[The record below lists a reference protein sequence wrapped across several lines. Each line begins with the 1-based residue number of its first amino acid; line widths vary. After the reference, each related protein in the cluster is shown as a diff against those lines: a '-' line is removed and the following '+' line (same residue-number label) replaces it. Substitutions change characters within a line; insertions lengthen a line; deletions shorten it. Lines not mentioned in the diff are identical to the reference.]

1 MGEIM
6 RHNREGRVEKI
17 NILLDVLCMVIIIS
31 FNLPKTLVRLLLE

>member
-6 RHNREGRVEKI
+6 RHNREGCVEKI